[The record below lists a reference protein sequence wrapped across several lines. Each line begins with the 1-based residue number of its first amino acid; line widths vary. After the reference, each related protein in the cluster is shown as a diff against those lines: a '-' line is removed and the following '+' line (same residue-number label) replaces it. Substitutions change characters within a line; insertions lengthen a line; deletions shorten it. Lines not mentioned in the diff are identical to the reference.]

1 MYNIYINM
9 YIYIYIVMY
18 NIYINMYNKQNK
30 NELTPSQNNN
40 TKFTRYYFIYF
51 SALKHTFLIS
61 E

>member
-1 MYNIYINM
+1 
-9 YIYIYIVMY
+9 MY